1 MRSHIHPQNG
11 AVIAI
16 SVEAVNEEV
25 PVHPVASI
33 SVTFSSLLM
42 KRGMKLPIKLKATDT
57 RNWMSRAA
65 VMVSIR
71 VSVLMGCLA
80 SISKGPHLLE
90 DFLRV
95 GSPDE
100 W

>member
-1 MRSHIHPQNG
+1 MK
-11 AVIAI
+11 
-16 SVEAVNEEV
+16 EEV

-33 SVTFSSLLM
+33 SVSLSSLLM
-42 KRGMKLPIKLKATDT
+42 KRGMKLPMRLKAMDT

-80 SISKGPHLLE
+80 SISNSLHLLE
-90 DFLRV
+90 EFLRV
-95 GSPDE
+95 GFSDE